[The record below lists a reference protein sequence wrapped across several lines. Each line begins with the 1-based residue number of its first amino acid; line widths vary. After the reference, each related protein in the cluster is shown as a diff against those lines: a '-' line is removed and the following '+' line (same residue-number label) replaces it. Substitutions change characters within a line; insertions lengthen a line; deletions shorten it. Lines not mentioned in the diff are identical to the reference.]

1 MRSDEYLIFMY
12 NNRTHPPPWVT
23 SFTKVP
29 SKSYCLLREA
39 SVALREDKF
48 AEREER
54 LKKIEADRNRTSNIK
69 AQAKE
74 KVIF

>member
-1 MRSDEYLIFMY
+1 M
-12 NNRTHPPPWVT
+12 
-23 SFTKVP
+23 
-29 SKSYCLLREA
+29 
-39 SVALREDKF
+39 ALREDKF

-74 KVIF
+74 KVIFLIVLPNL